1 MALGDIHTWWYLLSK
16 ILFSIFLKNLS
27 QGQSIF
33 YLSKY
38 TPHSWFLKMS
48 IQKIKKT
55 KINTYINQ
63 MDTIHI
69 LPSGYKSYN
78 F

>member
-1 MALGDIHTWWYLLSK
+1 
-16 ILFSIFLKNLS
+16 
-27 QGQSIF
+27 
-33 YLSKY
+33 
-38 TPHSWFLKMS
+38 MS

-69 LPSGYKSYN
+69 FPSGYKSYN